1 MGHGGF
7 LLTARHKDDTAL
19 QPLSVQLPLL
29 LTFISGS
36 CCADQADCCH
46 KAVVSAQPTYIPP
59 PRRVSE
65 PSASSLA
72 AASQIAMFNNAS
84 MVSHVAAKDF
94 GDDAGTSAPSGPSR
108 ERPPSDP
115 CLPARLP
122 TSGKQ
127 RHYSALPITDT
138 C

>member
-1 MGHGGF
+1 MGHGGL

-19 QPLSVQLPLL
+19 QHFSVQLPLL

-36 CCADQADCCH
+36 CCVDQADSCY
-46 KAVVSAQPTYIPP
+46 KAVVSTSPTYITP
-59 PRRVSE
+59 PRRVS
-65 PSASSLA
+65 ASSPA
-72 AASQIAMFNNAS
+72 IAPQIAMFNNAS
-84 MVSHVAAKDF
+84 MVAHVAEKDF
-94 GDDAGTSAPSGPSR
+94 GDDAGTSAPTGAAR

-127 RHYSALPITDT
+127 RHHSALLITDT
-138 C
+138 Y